1 MTELMKKGEL
11 SLVALTFK
19 CVSMKARSS
28 DSIDISYIYHAK
40 RCVTWGM
47 LRVPGTTGVVRCVGN
62 G

>member
-40 RCVTWGM
+40 RCVTWAMGHAA
-47 LRVPGTTGVVRCVGN
+47 RPWDN
-62 G
+62 GCG